1 VKRIA
6 HPKERKVH
14 QGERRLAHPIREK
27 AQEGE
32 KKLRRVEKGKAVC
45 PVQGEA

>member
-14 QGERRLAHPIREK
+14 QEERRLARPIREK

-45 PVQGEA
+45 LVQGEA